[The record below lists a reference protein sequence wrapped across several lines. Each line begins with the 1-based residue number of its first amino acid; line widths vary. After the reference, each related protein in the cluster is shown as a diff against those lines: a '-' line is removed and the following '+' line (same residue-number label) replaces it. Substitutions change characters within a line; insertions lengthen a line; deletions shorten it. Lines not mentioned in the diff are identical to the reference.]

1 MRNTLRCAALL
12 VAVAAAPTSPAFA
25 GPTAAVS
32 AVSAE
37 SAAGGG
43 SSCVSSNA
51 YARMSVGQRLS
62 YVRAVAGDEAQTSMR
77 RWGSGA
83 SAYQE
88 RLYAMCTPR
97 AGHGTLTTRF
107 MRYNGAWRAF
117 LVDTHVG
124 PED

>member
-1 MRNTLRCAALL
+1 MKNTLRCAALL
-12 VAVAAAPTSPAFA
+12 VAVATVPTSPAFA

-32 AVSAE
+32 A
-37 SAAGGG
+37 AGGG
-43 SSCVSSNA
+43 SGCVSSAA

-62 YVRAVAGDEAQTSMR
+62 YVRAVAGDEAQTGMR

>member
-1 MRNTLRCAALL
+1 MKNTLLSAALL
-12 VAVAAAPTSPAFA
+12 VAVATVPASPAFA
-25 GPTAAVS
+25 RPAADPS
-32 AVSAE
+32 S
-37 SAAGGG
+37 AGGG
-43 SSCVSSNA
+43 SNCVSSNA
-51 YARMSVGQRLS
+51 YARMGVGQRLS
-62 YVRAVAGDEAQTSMR
+62 YVRTVAGDEAQTSMR

-83 SAYQE
+83 NAYQE
-88 RLYAMCTPR
+88 RLYAMCAPR